1 MSMCTVTVDA
11 TTAVGRVVFDGTS
24 YVGVD
29 VEDYSIGYPIDVE
42 SGVQNITI
50 YNGAQNGQLT
60 FVIAFSG
67 ALDVFQKV
75 TAFAVTA
82 TIFCLL

>member
-1 MSMCTVTVDA
+1 MSRCTVTVDA

-42 SGVQNITI
+42 SGV
-50 YNGAQNGQLT
+50 
-60 FVIAFSG
+60 
-67 ALDVFQKV
+67 
-75 TAFAVTA
+75 
-82 TIFCLL
+82 